1 MQAWRMSGSS
11 WDRSCGSG
19 VPGAGVS
26 GTWLLTHKLAA
37 GTPFP
42 RRGFCDTRRY
52 ASLMR
57 YHLLFLL
64 LSLTACGGDP
74 AAPTATTPSVTARAT
89 HELSE
94 WNLPAP
100 GKAAQPDLVATAEG
114 RLLLSWIEAGGG
126 STHALKFASFDGSAW
141 SAPQE
146 IARGDDWFVNWA
158 DTPHVAGTADGA
170 LWAHWLRQSAKST
183 YAYDVVLSRS
193 GDGGKTWSSP
203 IAVNDDGTP
212 TEHGFVSLWPQSRD
226 SLGIAWLDGRNTAGE
241 AHGSGAMALRVA
253 SFDANLRRSA
263 ESELDPRTCDCCQ
276 TDAAM
281 TSKGPLLV
289 YRDRDGNEIRDIVS
303 TRFDQGAWTLPRR
316 VHDDR
321 WKMPAC
327 PVNGP
332 VVAADGNRAWVA
344 WYTAAGDVPKVRLA
358 YSLDEGDNFSAP
370 VEPDSGPQVQGRV
383 GVAVDGDS
391 VWVNWTREDAEGQSL
406 WLARYSADLSKQLQ
420 RIEVAKL
427 QGRGRATGFPQMV
440 VRADAVYLVWTDV
453 VDGKPALQGARLVAE
468 KEPGASTQQEE

>member
-1 MQAWRMSGSS
+1 M
-11 WDRSCGSG
+11 
-19 VPGAGVS
+19 P
-26 GTWLLTHKLAA
+26 LPL
-37 GTPFP
+37 
-42 RRGFCDTRRY
+42 RY
-52 ASLMR
+52 AFLMR
-57 YHLLFLL
+57 GHLLPLL
-64 LSLTACGGDP
+64 LLLTACGGNP
-74 AAPTATTPSVTARAT
+74 AAPASTAPSMDARAA

-94 WNLPAP
+94 WKLPAL
-100 GKAAQPDLVATAEG
+100 GKAAQPDLVVAPDG
-114 RLLLSWIEAGGG
+114 RLLLSWVEAGSG
-126 STHALKFASFDGSAW
+126 STHALKFASFDDSAW
-141 SAPQE
+141 STPQE

-158 DTPHVAGTADGA
+158 DTPHLAATADGA
-170 LWAHWLRQSAKST
+170 LWAHWLRRSAKAT

-203 IAVNDDGTP
+203 VTVNDDGTP

-241 AHGSGAMALRVA
+241 AHGGHDEQDGGAMTLRVA
-253 SFDANLRRSA
+253 RFDAALRRSA

-289 YRDRDGNEIRDIVS
+289 YRDRDGDEIRDIVG
-303 TRFDQGAWTLPRR
+303 TRFDHGAWTLPRK

-332 VVAADGNRAWVA
+332 AVAASGNRAWVA

-358 YSLDEGDNFSAP
+358 HSLDDGDNFSTP
-370 VEPDSGPQVQGRV
+370 VELDSGLQVQGRV
-383 GVAVDGDS
+383 GVAVDGAGA
-391 VWVNWTREDAEGQSL
+391 WVNWTREQADGQSL
-406 WLARYSADLSKQLQ
+406 WLARYSADLSKQPQ

-427 QGRGRATGFPQMV
+427 QGRGRATGFPRMV
-440 VRADAVYLVWTDV
+440 ARGDAVYLVWTDIV
-453 VDGKPALQGARLVAE
+453 ESEPVLRGARVA
-468 KEPGASTQQEE
+468 ARR